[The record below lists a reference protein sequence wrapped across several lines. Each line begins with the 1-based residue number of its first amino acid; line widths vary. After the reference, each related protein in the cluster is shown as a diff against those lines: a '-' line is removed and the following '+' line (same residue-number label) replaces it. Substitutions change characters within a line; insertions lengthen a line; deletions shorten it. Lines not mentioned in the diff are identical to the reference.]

1 MKLHFK
7 FVLILNLLAA
17 LCSLFAYISPFV
29 DPHITGIFSFFGLG
43 FPMMII
49 CHLIFL
55 VFWLFVKPKIMLL
68 SGAILILGYVPFKK
82 TVGLNNDVKDQ
93 SGLSVLSY
101 NIGYTRRY
109 LDGKNGQK
117 KKRELI
123 NFIRKE
129 NPDVICLQERA
140 HWHEDLYKE
149 IFKGY
154 KLYPD
159 KKIGTGI
166 FTKLPIVN
174 KGNIAFDT
182 KAHNATWVDVKYKNE
197 VIRVY
202 SIHLSSNKVKDFS
215 DNIKEIWDQSLYI
228 LDKYNEHAKIRV
240 DQIKEILTHAAKSPY
255 PVIIN
260 GDFND
265 IPQSYIYKL
274 ISKDYCDAFLKKGS
288 GMGKTFKT
296 RLPGLRIDYS
306 FLSEE
311 LCVNSHQILDEDL
324 SDHYPI
330 LTNVSIK
337 E

>member
-1 MKLHFK
+1 MKLGLK
-7 FVLILNLLAA
+7 FVYFLNILAA
-17 LCSLFAYISPFV
+17 ILSLFAYLSPFV
-29 DPHITGIFSFFGLG
+29 DPHVTGVFSFVGLG
-43 FPMMII
+43 FPMLII
-49 CHLIFL
+49 SHLLFL
-55 VFWLFVKPKIMLL
+55 VFWLFTKPKVMFL
-68 SGAILILGYVPFKK
+68 SGAILLLGYIPFKK
-82 TVGLNNDVKDQ
+82 TIGLKNDVKDQ

-101 NIGYTRRY
+101 NIGFTRRH
-109 LDGKNGQK
+109 LDSKKGKIK
-117 KKRELI
+117 KQEFK
-123 NFIRKE
+123 NFLKKE
-129 NPDVICLQERA
+129 NPHVICLQERA

-154 KLYPD
+154 TLHPSD
-159 KKIGTGI
+159 KIGTGI

-182 KAHNATWVDVKYKNE
+182 KAHNATWVDVKFKKKI
-197 VIRVY
+197 VRVY
-202 SIHLSSNKVKDFS
+202 SVHLSSNKVKNFS

-240 DQIKEILTHAAKSPY
+240 DQIKQILAHVESSPY

-265 IPQSYIYKL
+265 IPQSYIYRL
-274 ISKDYCDAFLKKGS
+274 MSENLCDAFLEKGS

-296 RLPGLRIDYS
+296 RLPGLRIDYA
-306 FLSEE
+306 FLSKT
-311 LCVNSHQILDEDL
+311 LCVNSHQILDVDL

-330 LTNVSIK
+330 LTNVSFK